1 MRPRSLVLF
10 ALALSLGCGAARS
23 GGGGD
28 PLPTDAQT
36 ADDTAV
42 DDTPVPTFDIPVS
55 PDVPVTP
62 DVPATVDRPA
72 VTDACLP
79 GGESNTAA
87 CHDGRDNDCDGL
99 TDCDDANCV
108 AYCGGTTDGG
118 RDACVA
124 TGTEN
129 TNAACSDGRDNDCDG
144 FIDCGTSGTSPDF
157 DCTRTVTVTV
167 CPRDGGVVTDTA
179 CVATGTE
186 NTNAACSDG
195 RDNDCDGYIDCGSST
210 GPEDF
215 DCTRTATVTVCPRDG
230 GAPTDTG
237 CVVSARENTVSA
249 CTDGVDQD
257 CDGYIDCMDRDC
269 SCVGSCAA
277 FRAGCVCRGAENTNA
292 ACSDGLDN
300 DCDGFS
306 DCTSTSVDYDCIT
319 TPAVTLCARDGG

>member
-118 RDACVA
+118 RD
-124 TGTEN
+124 
-129 TNAACSDGRDNDCDG
+129 
-144 FIDCGTSGTSPDF
+144 
-157 DCTRTVTVTV
+157 
-167 CPRDGGVVTDTA
+167 A